1 MLVRDAP
8 EGPAGI
14 EVFMLRR
21 NLSSVFVAG
30 AYVFPGGA
38 VDDDDRS
45 RAMRDLVTG
54 VDETAAS
61 AQLGHQA
68 GGLGFWVAAIRE
80 SFEEA
85 GVLLARDGVTG
96 EHATPEVVDALDAAR
111 AAVAARERSFVDVV
125 RDAGL
130 VLDAA
135 CLRVFGH
142 WITPPPAPRRYD
154 TWFFLAPAPVGHTY
168 LHDELETIASAWV
181 RPSAAMERAR
191 RRELE
196 LIYPTYRSVEA
207 LSRFDSTA
215 DLFAAVDGAWRDPT
229 TALAEVEG
237 ARAWQVR
244 LPGDDLDAARRRDD
258 AIAHSTTSHRRHVEA
273 H

>member
-8 EGPAGI
+8 DHRGGV

-30 AYVFPGGA
+30 ASVFPGGA
-38 VDDDDRS
+38 VDDDDRGEEMS
-45 RAMRDLVTG
+45 VLVDG
-54 VDETAAS
+54 IDDARAS
-61 AQLGHQA
+61 APLGRSR

-85 GVLLARDGVTG
+85 GVLLARDARTG
-96 EHATPEVVDALDAAR
+96 APASPEVVAR
-111 AAVAARERSFVDVV
+111 LASARGAVASGERSFAALV

-130 VLDAA
+130 VLDGG

-142 WITPPPAPRRYD
+142 WITPDPAPRRYD
-154 TWFFLAPAPVGHTY
+154 TWFFLALAPEGHAYT
-168 LHDELETIASAWV
+168 HDDLETIASTWV
-181 RPSAAMERAR
+181 RPVDALARAR

-207 LSRFDSTA
+207 LSRFPTTGE
-215 DLFAAVDGAWRDPT
+215 LFAAVDRAWLDPDH
-229 TALAEVEG
+229 ALTEVEPG
-237 ARAWQVR
+237 RAWQIR
-244 LPGDDLDAARRRDD
+244 LPGDDDGVEERVADAVTHSVTSARRV
-258 AIAHSTTSHRRHVEA
+258 AETS
-273 H
+273 